1 MGEVVDEE
9 ANAREE
15 SPNVGLVTEV
25 ASSSLFGNGGSVG
38 YHC

>member
-1 MGEVVDEE
+1 MGEAVDVE
-9 ANAREE
+9 ANACEE

-25 ASSSLFGNGGSVG
+25 SSSSLFGNGGSVG